1 MAHRSMAPS
10 LRRTSQSAA
19 ASRAPSVP
27 SASSCRTVLR
37 SRVTFFIGRCRSTRT
52 LSLKDRR
59 DGLRIQPRYRLVL
72 MPRSRRQKTFRARHR
87 RPTSTPICSGWN
99 RHPLTGPNQRSG
111 RGNKAC
117 VLGAATHLRRRGAP
131 SRKRFRPR
139 LMFFHRRHSK
149 SHFPK
154 PCSHSA
160 AGTDLSQGF
169 ASVFVTAQDGLTL
182 HVRRYGSGHACAHSI
197 VCLPGLART
206 AADFHPLA
214 TALAAD
220 PANPRLVLAL
230 DYRGHGQSQ
239 YDRNPK
245 NYAIRVALADL
256 SAVLAA
262 FEITSAIFVGTSFG
276 GVLAMMLA
284 VLPPAAIAGVILN
297 DIGPVMEPR
306 GLMRIKSY
314 VGKLPIARNFEEGAE
329 ILRWLFEAQ
338 FTKLAPKDWI
348 AFAKRTWRADHGRL
362 VPSHDPK
369 LARALRGLSLERLP
383 TLWDQFDALARIP
396 LMVIRGAN
404 SDMLARPTLNEMLAR
419 RDQLE
424 VVVVP
429 DQGHAPLLAEPNVI
443 RRLVT
448 FVASCDAPARD

>member
-1 MAHRSMAPS
+1 
-10 LRRTSQSAA
+10 
-19 ASRAPSVP
+19 
-27 SASSCRTVLR
+27 
-37 SRVTFFIGRCRSTRT
+37 
-52 LSLKDRR
+52 
-59 DGLRIQPRYRLVL
+59 
-72 MPRSRRQKTFRARHR
+72 
-87 RPTSTPICSGWN
+87 
-99 RHPLTGPNQRSG
+99 
-111 RGNKAC
+111 
-117 VLGAATHLRRRGAP
+117 
-131 SRKRFRPR
+131 
-139 LMFFHRRHSK
+139 MFFHRRHRE
-149 SHFPK
+149 SHFPE

-220 PANPRLVLAL
+220 PAKPRLVLAL

-239 YDRNPK
+239 YDRNPN
-245 NYAIRVALADL
+245 NYTIRIALADL

-262 FEITSAIFVGTSFG
+262 LEITSAIFVGTSFG

-284 VLPPAAIAGVILN
+284 ALPPIAVAGVLLN

-329 ILRWLFEAQ
+329 ILRWLFEKQ
-338 FTKLAPKDWI
+338 FTKLAPQDWI
-348 AFAKRTWRADHGRL
+348 AFAQRTWREGDGTL

-369 LARALRGLSLERLP
+369 LARALSFSLEHLP

-419 RDQLE
+419 RGQLE

-429 DQGHAPLLAEPNVI
+429 DQGHAPLLAEPMAI
-443 RRLVT
+443 RRIAA
-448 FVASCDAPARD
+448 FVASCDVPAGHASQTCPRNDNG

>member
-1 MAHRSMAPS
+1 
-10 LRRTSQSAA
+10 
-19 ASRAPSVP
+19 
-27 SASSCRTVLR
+27 
-37 SRVTFFIGRCRSTRT
+37 
-52 LSLKDRR
+52 
-59 DGLRIQPRYRLVL
+59 
-72 MPRSRRQKTFRARHR
+72 
-87 RPTSTPICSGWN
+87 
-99 RHPLTGPNQRSG
+99 
-111 RGNKAC
+111 
-117 VLGAATHLRRRGAP
+117 
-131 SRKRFRPR
+131 
-139 LMFFHRRHSK
+139 
-149 SHFPK
+149 
-154 PCSHSA
+154 
-160 AGTDLSQGF
+160 
-169 ASVFVTAQDGLTL
+169 
-182 HVRRYGSGHACAHSI
+182 

-206 AADFHPLA
+206 AVDFHPLA
-214 TALAAD
+214 TALADD

-239 YDRNPK
+239 YDRNPN
-245 NYAIRVALADL
+245 NYTLRVALADL
-256 SAVLAA
+256 STVLAA

-284 VLPPAAIAGVILN
+284 VLPPAAVAGVILN

-338 FTKLAPKDWI
+338 FTKLAPQDWV
-348 AFAKRTWRADHGRL
+348 AFAQRTWREGHGTL

-369 LARALRGLSLERLP
+369 LARALRGYSLERLP

-404 SDMLARPTLNEMLAR
+404 SDMLARSTLNEMLAR
-419 RDQLE
+419 RGQLE

-429 DQGHAPLLAEPNVI
+429 DQGHAPLLAEPKVI
-443 RRLVT
+443 RRVAA

>member
-1 MAHRSMAPS
+1 
-10 LRRTSQSAA
+10 
-19 ASRAPSVP
+19 
-27 SASSCRTVLR
+27 
-37 SRVTFFIGRCRSTRT
+37 
-52 LSLKDRR
+52 
-59 DGLRIQPRYRLVL
+59 
-72 MPRSRRQKTFRARHR
+72 
-87 RPTSTPICSGWN
+87 
-99 RHPLTGPNQRSG
+99 
-111 RGNKAC
+111 
-117 VLGAATHLRRRGAP
+117 
-131 SRKRFRPR
+131 
-139 LMFFHRRHSK
+139 MFFHRRQTER
-149 SHFPK
+149 HFQEA
-154 PCSHSA
+154 CSRPSA
-160 AGTDLSQGF
+160 ETHLCQGF
-169 ASVFVTAQDGLTL
+169 TSGFVTAQDGLTL
-182 HVRRYGSGHACAHSI
+182 HVRRYGSRHASAHSV

-284 VLPPAAIAGVILN
+284 VLPPAAVAGVILN

-306 GLMRIKSY
+306 GLIRIKSY

-338 FTKLAPKDWI
+338 FTKLAPQDWI
-348 AFAKRTWRADHGRL
+348 AFAQRTWREGHGTL

-369 LARALRGLSLERLP
+369 LARALRSYSLERLP

-419 RDQLE
+419 RGQLE
-424 VVVVP
+424 VVVIP

-443 RRLVT
+443 RRVAA
-448 FVASCDAPARD
+448 FVASCDVSVRD

>member
-1 MAHRSMAPS
+1 
-10 LRRTSQSAA
+10 
-19 ASRAPSVP
+19 
-27 SASSCRTVLR
+27 
-37 SRVTFFIGRCRSTRT
+37 
-52 LSLKDRR
+52 
-59 DGLRIQPRYRLVL
+59 
-72 MPRSRRQKTFRARHR
+72 
-87 RPTSTPICSGWN
+87 
-99 RHPLTGPNQRSG
+99 
-111 RGNKAC
+111 
-117 VLGAATHLRRRGAP
+117 
-131 SRKRFRPR
+131 
-139 LMFFHRRHSK
+139 MFFHRRQTER
-149 SHFPK
+149 HFHEA
-154 PCSHSA
+154 CSRPA
-160 AGTDLSQGF
+160 AETHLCQGF
-169 ASVFVTAQDGLTL
+169 ASAFVTAQDGLTL
-182 HVRRYGSGHACAHSI
+182 HVRRYGSRHASAHSV

-206 AADFHPLA
+206 AADFHSLA

-284 VLPPAAIAGVILN
+284 VLPPVAVAGVILN

-314 VGKLPIARNFEEGAE
+314 VGKLPIARNFEEGAQ
-329 ILRWLFEAQ
+329 ILRWLFGAQ
-338 FTKLAPKDWI
+338 FTNLAPPDWV
-348 AFAKRTWRADHGRL
+348 AFAQRTWREGHGTL

-369 LARALRGLSLERLP
+369 LARALRDFSLERLP

-404 SDMLARPTLNEMLAR
+404 SDMLARPTLNEMMAR

-429 DQGHAPLLAEPNVI
+429 DQGHAPLLAEPKVT
-443 RRLVT
+443 RRVAA
-448 FVASCDAPARD
+448 FVASCDAPARE

>member
-1 MAHRSMAPS
+1 
-10 LRRTSQSAA
+10 
-19 ASRAPSVP
+19 
-27 SASSCRTVLR
+27 
-37 SRVTFFIGRCRSTRT
+37 
-52 LSLKDRR
+52 
-59 DGLRIQPRYRLVL
+59 
-72 MPRSRRQKTFRARHR
+72 
-87 RPTSTPICSGWN
+87 
-99 RHPLTGPNQRSG
+99 
-111 RGNKAC
+111 
-117 VLGAATHLRRRGAP
+117 
-131 SRKRFRPR
+131 
-139 LMFFHRRHSK
+139 MFFHRRHRD
-149 SHFPK
+149 PE

-160 AGTDLSQGF
+160 AGPDLSQGF

-182 HVRRYGSGHACAHSI
+182 HVHRYGSGHACAHSI

-214 TALAAD
+214 MALAAD

-245 NYAIRVALADL
+245 NYTIRIALADL

-262 FEITSAIFVGTSFG
+262 LEITSAIFVGTSFG

-284 VLPPAAIAGVILN
+284 VLPPLAVAGVLLN
-297 DIGPVMEPR
+297 DIGPVMEPQ
-306 GLMRIKSY
+306 GLIRIKSY

-338 FTKLAPKDWI
+338 FTKLAPQDWI
-348 AFAKRTWRADHGRL
+348 AFAQRTWGEGRGTL

-369 LARALRGLSLERLP
+369 LARALRGYSLERLP

-419 RDQLE
+419 REQLE
-424 VVVVP
+424 VVAVP
-429 DQGHAPLLAEPNVI
+429 DQGHAPLLAEPKVI
-443 RRLVT
+443 RRVAA